1 MTKMTLFDTFDF
13 LGRKN
18 VLPSKKMTLLFV
30 DRNVNVVSLQREK
43 EERGESP
50 PQPPKTSFSQIKLL
64 LPRCSNY
71 YFNSRQTTTSTVVK
85 LLLPR
90 TAQAQQRSRYNIRP
104 PPGHLP
110 IPTPPQHKVQLISNS
125 PPEPARNVNMLK
137 SVLILP

>member
-1 MTKMTLFDTFDF
+1 MTLFDTFDF
-13 LGRKN
+13 LGRKKCAAKQKN
-18 VLPSKKMTLLFV
+18 DLVIRRPQCKCCIFAARKG
-30 DRNVNVVSLQREK
+30 RKR
-43 EERGESP
+43 RIPPRSP
-50 PQPPKTSFSQIKLL
+50 LKLL
-64 LPRCSNY
+64 SRKSSY
-71 YFNSRQTTTSTVVK
+71 YSLAAQTTTSTAVK

-110 IPTPPQHKVQLISNS
+110 IPTPLNIKSNLYPTP